1 MSQNIFQLFSD
12 DPVEFN
18 LKHLK
23 SQLFMALI
31 SLIREKGMSQ
41 AKAAQLLKISQPRV
55 SNLFRGQLEKF
66 SIDGLLEMLVRLG
79 YKVETTFNSENA
91 AQPLVMSLNKTDF

>member
-31 SLIREKGMSQ
+31 KLIRERGMSQ
-41 AKAAQLLKISQPRV
+41 AEAAQLLKISQPRV
-55 SNLFRGQLEKF
+55 SNLFKGHLEKF

-79 YKVETTFNSENA
+79 YKVETTFNSDNV
-91 AQPLVMSLNKTDF
+91 AQPLVMSLSKTDF